1 MDAEAG
7 AFSMVTNT
15 LARFG
20 VSLIALSAASAAGAQ
35 CAPNFSVETSPVTC
49 TGADTDGLTITTNE
63 VAIRVM
69 EGASIAP
76 RPDGLGS
83 IVLQAKDNFLQAYL
97 YNAGSIRSDKGA
109 AITAVN
115 RPGREGFAVLS
126 NQHGGEIIGSNG
138 AIAVIVNSLYNDGL
152 IDGGAG
158 SAYGFGS
165 SGGTYFFPA
174 FIRNSGTMRNN
185 SDIGTIDLAFGSPY
199 LLNTGRIINAG
210 NGPVYDSGTE
220 SLSVA
225 NEAGAI
231 ISTQGAVALRSA
243 FQLNLYNKG
252 TITGSVIGGSGFS
265 DYIDTR
271 SGMIDGDV
279 RLNDGDDILIAA
291 FGAGGR
297 VSNISG
303 QIDGGA
309 GNDILSLTVSGD
321 QVVNRAIKASG
332 FERLQFHLTDNASLS
347 LAQAKA
353 PPGGYE
359 VGGNGTLV
367 MASDMDQLGPIVTG
381 SSIQSNYGEGG
392 LTFENDH
399 ALRATLDETYAT
411 AVSLSLVA
419 GTNTGLIKAIG
430 GGGASFGM
438 NQEGVFTN
446 SGTIEADGVALT
458 IAGSLVN
465 DGTIRSLNDI
475 GLVNYL
481 GGGGVRTRTS
491 INNGVIEGRMQGAS
505 ISSINFVN
513 TGTIAAS
520 EGVAIGMDGALLDNR
535 VGGIIRGHGT
545 AIKGYYDERILNAG
559 LIDGDVDLSRST
571 WDPGLFV
578 DRGGTVTGNLRLGTA
593 DDYYFTTLAWGTSGV
608 SGVIDPGDGNDSLV
622 FLVGAD
628 TQTAVPNLGSFE
640 KLGFELSGGA
650 ALTLTGTVSGL
661 RFSGDGSVDLYADI
675 VSTRPD
681 LILVGAPTLDRLLDP
696 TAATTGDLSVVSH
709 GAIRFTPTPGEYL
722 FEPIVRLTGPSG
734 YQYFPDDRTV
744 SFENAGSI
752 SSSGVTAIG
761 GVGNVHN
768 SGRIEVDQ
776 ATAISGAYGLSYWDE
791 YQAMNSGTIRQLAG
805 GNLSGGIY
813 GFRHVINSGTIDTDR
828 FAVWLGEYSS
838 TLVNSGLL
846 RSASEAA
853 VIASGYAQIDNQESG
868 HIEAGEGGV
877 AVDLSRGSGILRN
890 AGAIVGTV
898 NFRSDD
904 YGYSPSAYIG
914 GGMVTGD
921 VLFGSG
927 NDIFVQVGAD
937 TGVSGRI
944 DGGGGEN
951 MFAHLYETD
960 SVIDLGQH
968 LMQSFAYDYIGA
980 ATGVA
985 VTINS
990 ASDAMT
996 RVFVGGEGTVVNRS
1010 TINENVT
1017 SDYSFYLYSLFL
1029 PELANQLNM
1038 FVNEGTLN
1046 EGVFIIGNTVINN
1059 GIARRDDQFYSVT
1072 VGQHSQSG
1080 EFNFVNSGEIFS
1092 GLYGYAVDLSG
1103 INVTNFH
1110 AENSGTIDGRM
1121 SVTALLD
1128 PAMGGEAVI
1137 QNSGVIRSS
1146 WATALS
1152 LGNIY
1157 YPDAGSGHYHVN
1169 NSGVIESG
1177 GLAPRTI
1184 DLAFSFG
1191 SADVMVDLVNSGSIR
1206 VTGSGTRTHYF
1217 DWDYQTIPVSEPAAA
1232 ISFWGT
1238 GTTPFSLTNEADG
1251 LIESTG
1257 TLSTAILVQDAALTL
1272 DNAGTI
1278 MGGPGTKLAS
1288 NDFLSLQLGNPYLA
1302 GAVQTVGDAADSIT
1316 NSGTIMGSIDLAGGN
1331 DSIVNRGTIIGDV
1344 YLRDGDDSF
1353 LQLASAVMQ
1362 GIVDGGAG
1370 TDSFIVDAT
1379 GGGTINADNFV
1390 NFERF
1395 TQIGKGDVT
1404 YTGTFSFD
1412 TIGLDGGTIVV
1423 KAGETLSTAG
1433 AITITGGAGDDMVRN
1448 AGTIASGIDLASGND
1463 SIFNAG
1469 VIGGAVWLGAGDD
1482 NFTEES
1488 GSKVAGLIDGGAG
1501 IDLYRVILAGDRS
1514 GLGAQSDFERLAVE
1528 GDGTL
1533 ALALAQGYDDI
1544 QLVGTGLDLT
1554 TNGHFVGQL
1563 NGSDA
1568 AETAWVTGDVARIS
1582 LGAGNDML
1590 GLSLMRAAGRYD
1602 GGAGTDSLSFI
1613 AGGPVT
1619 LAGVVTGFETINL
1632 VGGTM
1637 VVTGRLGA
1645 TDDTIH
1651 FGDNSETLDIATGG
1665 GLLGHIDMGAGDD
1678 SVSLADGAFW
1688 QGVLSGGAG
1697 RDSLTLS
1704 VKADQTLSGD
1714 RIADFEILSTSGG
1727 GSLTL
1732 AGTFMLEK
1740 MDSGGDLTIA
1750 ADASLVADRLDFDQG
1765 DDDFRIAGRFAGAVD
1780 GGGGINRIAIDTSSA
1795 DPAVRFTSVSNIAS
1809 LDVAKGTAT
1818 VAGDAS
1824 FGAVDL
1830 HGGRLAGLAGSTIR
1844 ASSIVV
1850 RNGASFGS
1858 VGTVA
1863 ADILVGGT
1871 LRLGATPGVMTITGD
1886 LGLASGSVTQLLI
1899 GQAASDQIH
1908 ISGALTIADGA
1919 TLSLET
1925 IEQIRPG
1932 TTIEL
1937 ITAAGGITGRY
1948 TTVVKPDDLFGFI
1961 VQDDERIRL
1970 LGQFMNDARFNPQV
1984 QRAIDYTNSVI
1995 GTDGASDALVDAL
2008 PILATST
2015 GASNPA
2021 AFARLTA
2028 EPYAAATQLGVDNG
2042 LAIVDATRSITQF
2055 SSSDTPRLYGI
2066 GQYLG
2071 GLGRIAADDR
2081 TGTAATRSDSRGLLG
2096 GLGMASDRWS
2106 VAAYGGYLDSRQT
2119 LSTLGSRNDGDGW
2132 FAGLAASAT
2141 LGQFRIDTTLAY
2153 HRMDMESERGTPSGD
2168 PAHGRFRLN
2177 SWIGALSFSYEAPL
2191 GDSWVAA
2198 PDVGL
2203 TYIATKRTA
2212 VTEDRASP
2220 WALDVA
2226 KDDHDALI
2234 ALGGLRVSHSR
2245 ASDTAV
2251 RPFVRLG
2258 AQYQIQ
2264 GRGVDALSGFAGM
2277 DQTLVTLGARR
2288 ARLVGSVSGGVEV
2301 RASAN
2306 LSLFANA
2313 SQTYSQD
2320 DRRASASAGLK
2331 FAF

>member
-1 MDAEAG
+1 MDAGAG
-7 AFSMVTNT
+7 TFSMVANT
-15 LARFG
+15 LMRFG
-20 VSLIALSAASAAGAQ
+20 VSLIALSAASAAGAK
-35 CAPNFSVETSPVTC
+35 CAPNLSVETHPITC

-63 VAIRVM
+63 IAVTVM

-83 IVLQAKDNFLQAYL
+83 IVLKAKDNFLQAYL

-126 NQHGGEIIGSNG
+126 NQRGGEIIGSNG

-353 PPGGYE
+353 PSGGYE

-367 MASDMDQLGPIVTG
+367 MASDMDKLGPIVTG
-381 SSIQSNYGEGG
+381 SSIQSNYGESG
-392 LTFENDH
+392 LTFQNAH
-399 ALRATLDETYAT
+399 ALRATLDETYKT

-458 IAGSLVN
+458 ISGSLVN
-465 DGTIRSLNDI
+465 DGAIRSLNDI
-475 GLVNYL
+475 GLANDL

-491 INNGVIEGRMQGAS
+491 INNGVIEGRGQGAS
-505 ISSINFVN
+505 ISSIVFVN
-513 TGTIAAS
+513 TGTITAS
-520 EGVAIGMDGALLDNR
+520 EGAAIGMDGALLDNR
-535 VGGIIRGHGT
+535 AGGIIRGQGT

-578 DRGGTVTGNLRLGTA
+578 DRGGTVTGNLRLGAA
-593 DDYYFTTLAWGTSGV
+593 DDYYFTTLARGTSGV
-608 SGVIDPGDGNDSLV
+608 SGVIDPGDGKDSLV

-640 KLGFELSGGA
+640 KLGFELNGGA
-650 ALTLTGTVSGL
+650 ALALTGAVSSVS
-661 RFSGDGSVDLYADI
+661 FSGDGSVDLSADM

-681 LILVGAPTLDRLLDP
+681 LIIVGAPTLDRLLDP
-696 TAATTGDLSVVSH
+696 TASTTGNLSVVSH
-709 GAIRFTPTPGEYL
+709 GAIRFTPAPGEYL
-722 FEPIVRLTGPSG
+722 FDPIVRLTGSSS
-734 YQYFPDDRTV
+734 YQYFPDDRSV

-761 GVGNVHN
+761 GIGNVHN
-768 SGRIEVDQ
+768 SGLIEVGQ
-776 ATAISGAYGLSYWDE
+776 ATAISVAYGLSYWDE

-805 GNLSGGIY
+805 GNLSAGIY

-828 FAVWLGEYSS
+828 FAVWLGEYNA

-846 RSASEAA
+846 RSTSEAA

-877 AVDLSRGSGILRN
+877 AVDFSRGSGILRN
-890 AGAIVGTV
+890 AGTIVGTV
-898 NFRSDD
+898 DFRSD
-904 YGYSPSAYIG
+904 YYSYSPSAYVG
-914 GGMVTGD
+914 GGTITGD
-921 VLFGSG
+921 VLFGSA
-927 NDIFVQVGAD
+927 NDIFVQVGTD

-944 DGGGGEN
+944 DGGDGQN
-951 MFAHLYETD
+951 IFAHLYQTD
-960 SVIDLGQH
+960 SAVQLGAHAAQG
-968 LMQSFAYDYIGA
+968 FNYEYIGA
-980 ATGVA
+980 ADGVTA
-985 VTINS
+985 TIDA
-990 ASDAMT
+990 ASDAT
-996 RVFVGGEGTVVNRS
+996 KSVFVGGDGTLVNLA
-1010 TINENVT
+1010 TLDGFVT
-1017 SDYSFYLYSLFL
+1017 TDYTRYTLGVSLL
-1029 PELANQLNM
+1029 ELSNRIDT
-1038 FVNEGTLN
+1038 FVNEGTLVR
-1046 EGVFIIGNTVINN
+1046 GASIFGNKV
-1059 GIARRDDQFYSVT
+1059 
-1072 VGQHSQSG
+1072 
-1080 EFNFVNSGEIFS
+1080 VNSGLIGGEASSSAYLNQFAMSGDLLFS
-1092 GLYGYAVDLSG
+1092 NSGTISQGYGSYAVRLEG
-1103 INVTNFH
+1103 RNLGRLH
-1110 AENSGTIDGRM
+1110 AENSGTINGWM
-1121 SVTALLD
+1121 LVTALLD
-1128 PAMGGEAVI
+1128 PTMSGEAVI
-1137 QNSGVIRSS
+1137 ENSGTIRNS
-1146 WATALS
+1146 WGTALS

-1177 GLAPRTI
+1177 GVALRTI
-1184 DLAFSFG
+1184 DLSFSFG
-1191 SADVMVDLVNSGSIR
+1191 RADVTVDLVNSGSIR
-1206 VTGSGTRTHYF
+1206 VTGSGTTTDYF
-1217 DWDYQTIPVSEPAAA
+1217 DWDFPTIPVSEPAAA

-1238 GTTPFSLTNEADG
+1238 GTTPFTLTNEADG

-1257 TLSTAILVQDAALTL
+1257 TLSTTILVQDAALTL

-1278 MGGPGTKLAS
+1278 MGGPGTKLTS

-1379 GGGTINADNFV
+1379 SGGTINADSFV

-1395 TQIGKGDVT
+1395 TQIGNGDVT
-1404 YTGTFSFD
+1404 YTGTFSFN

-1423 KAGETLSTAG
+1423 NAGETLGTVG

-1448 AGTIASGIDLASGND
+1448 AGTIAGGIDLAGGND

-1514 GLGAQSDFERLAVE
+1514 GLGAQSGFERLAVE

-1554 TNGHFVGQL
+1554 TSGHFVGQL

-1568 AETAWVTGDVARIS
+1568 AETARVTGDVARIS
-1582 LGAGNDML
+1582 LGAGNDTL

-1619 LAGVVTGFETINL
+1619 LAGIVTGFETINL
-1632 VGGTM
+1632 AGGTM

-1651 FGDNSETLDIATGG
+1651 FGDNSETVDIATGG

-1678 SVSLADGAFW
+1678 SVRFADGAIW

-1697 RDSLTLS
+1697 RDSLILA
-1704 VKADQTLSGD
+1704 VKADQMLSGD

-1732 AGTFMLEK
+1732 AGAFMIEK
-1740 MDSGGDLTIA
+1740 MDSGGDLTIG
-1750 ADASLVADRLDFDQG
+1750 ADASLVTDRLAFGQD

-1795 DPAVRFTSVSNIAS
+1795 DPAVRFASVSNIAS

-1871 LRLGATPGVMTITGD
+1871 LRLGATPGVMTIAGD
-1886 LGLASGSVTQLLI
+1886 FGLASGSATQLLI

-1937 ITAAGGITGRY
+1937 IAAAGGITGRY
-1948 TTVVKPDDLFGFI
+1948 TTIVKPDDLFGFI

-1970 LGQFMNDARFNPQV
+1970 LGQFMNDARFTPQV

-2028 EPYAAATQLGVDNG
+2028 EPYAAATQLGIDNG
-2042 LAIVDATRSITQF
+2042 LAIVDATRSIAQF
-2055 SSSDTPRLYGI
+2055 SSSDTPRVFGI

-2071 GLGRIAADDR
+2071 GLGRIAADER
-2081 TGTAATRSDSRGLLG
+2081 TGISATRSNSRGLLG

-2119 LSTLGSRNDGDGW
+2119 LPALGSRNDGDGW

-2153 HRMDMESERGTPSGD
+2153 HRMDMKSERGTPSGD

-2226 KDDHDALI
+2226 KDDHDALF
-2234 ALGGLRVSHSR
+2234 ALGGLRFSQSR

-2258 AQYQIQ
+2258 AQYQIH

-2301 RASAN
+2301 RASTN

-2320 DRRASASAGLK
+2320 DRRASASVGIKL
-2331 FAF
+2331 AF